1 MKKTSNQHVHKHLTY
16 EQEHTDVLF
25 TPKTNQL
32 VTMKKK
38 SKHSNTKYLTKTP
51 NPKINQLNKINK
63 ITKLTKLL
71 YFNLVTNKN

>member
-1 MKKTSNQHVHKHLTY
+1 MLINWRSNYEWFYCNIMKKTSNQHVHKHLTY

-38 SKHSNTKYLTKTP
+38 SKHSNIKYLTKTP
-51 NPKINQLNKINK
+51 NPKINQLN
-63 ITKLTKLL
+63 
-71 YFNLVTNKN
+71 